1 MKNKEFVRV
10 LKFTLFSVSAG
21 IIQIMADTIGLEV
34 LHWKPHVSYL
44 IALILSVLYNF
55 TVNRRF
61 TFKSANNIPVAMLK
75 VARFY
80 VIFTPLS
87 TWWTKVLTDGGANEY
102 VVLVGTM
109 LVNFVTEFLYC
120 KFVVYRHSEDT
131 NDLAK
136 RA

>member
-10 LKFTLFSVSAG
+10 LKFTLFSLSAG

-61 TFKSANNIPVAMLK
+61 TFKSANNIPIAMLK
-75 VARFY
+75 VALFY

-87 TWWTKVLTDGGANEY
+87 TWWTKALTDGGANEY

>member
-10 LKFTLFSVSAG
+10 LKFTLFSLSAG
-21 IIQIMADTIGLEV
+21 IIQIVADTIGLEV

-61 TFKSANNIPVAMLK
+61 TFQSANNIPVAMLK
-75 VARFY
+75 VALFY
-80 VIFTPLS
+80 VVFTPLS
-87 TWWTKVLTDGGANEY
+87 TWWTKALTDGGVNEY

-136 RA
+136 RT